1 MPHELAIGFLVYEAC
16 DLFDIAGPAE
26 VFRFVENRLAARPN
40 DPVPRAY
47 YFSPE
52 GGVITTAQGLPVVT
66 RPISDIDGCNL
77 DTLIVVGSFNADR
90 TSDPRLVACVARIR
104 GSLRR
109 IASVCCGAFLLA
121 RAGVLNGRR
130 AVTHWQDCE
139 ALARDFPEIT
149 VDPGCIFVEDHGV
162 WTSAGITA
170 GVDMALAMVE
180 QDYGPEMA
188 MSVARVMVV
197 FLKRPGGQSQVSM
210 TLQSQEPTGQIRDLL
225 KWILENPGEDL
236 RAEALAERVHMSL
249 RNFYRAFEEAT
260 GTTPADWVEGVRM
273 EVAKRL
279 LEQTNGLAEQIAFK
293 SGFASYE
300 QMRRTFV
307 KRVGSSPLAYRNR
320 SPDLPDPTKLPPHLH
335 VPSSTTGV
343 LGGIELPLRKSQGS

>member
-1 MPHELAIGFLVYEAC
+1 MGREVAIGFLVYEGC
-16 DLFDIAGPAE
+16 DLLDMAGPAE
-26 VFRFVENRLAARPN
+26 VFRFVENLLASRPD
-40 DPVPRAY
+40 DPVPRSH
-47 YFSPE
+47 YFSPD
-52 GGVITTAQGLPVVT
+52 GGVITTAQGLPMVT
-66 RPISDIDGCNL
+66 RPMSEIEDCDL
-77 DTLIVVGSFNADR
+77 DTLIVVGSFHADQE
-90 TSDPRLVACVARIR
+90 SDPRLVECIARHR
-104 GSLRR
+104 RTLRR
-109 IASVCCGAFLLA
+109 VASVCSGAFVLA
-121 RAGVLNGRR
+121 RAGVLDGRR

-139 ALARDFPEIT
+139 ALAEKFPGVT
-149 VDPGCIFVEDHGV
+149 VDPSCIFVEDHGV

-210 TLQSQEPTGQIRDLL
+210 VLQSQEPSGQIHDLL
-225 KWILENPGEDL
+225 KWIMEHPGEDL
-236 RAEALAERVHMSL
+236 RAEVLAERAHMSL

-260 GTTPADWVEGVRM
+260 ATTPAEWVEAVRL

-279 LEQTNGLAEQIAFK
+279 LEQTNENADQVAFK

-307 KRVGSSPLAYRNR
+307 KRIGSSPLAYRGR
-320 SPDLPDPTKLPPHLH
+320 SPQAPAHPGWLQGVTAGLRNMELSG
-335 VPSSTTGV
+335 SS
-343 LGGIELPLRKSQGS
+343 SQA